1 MWCYIKPCPVS
12 REDKMD
18 PLIAEHSVAVL
29 DKLRQH
35 RQNGLFTDITLT
47 VGKTVFPAHRNVL
60 SASCPYFEA
69 LFSSQMSESRS
80 DNIPITFTSPQAME
94 AILDYLYI
102 GRIEV
107 APDNVEEVLM
117 AADQLLLTSLKNICS
132 EFLQEN
138 LTIKDCLYIKVL
150 ADLYGLEELFQRAS
164 KFIQDYFDAVICN
177 DDMMLASFETILEL
191 ISDDKARVL
200 KEESV
205 FETIVRWTEYDL
217 SNRKEYFPKLMGQV
231 RLVQL
236 DEKYLLDTVQNH
248 PLVKDC
254 KDCREYLLELMRSYV
269 MSEIDPKTEVSGS
282 VRLKPRQGRLTKVVV
297 TVGGESEEGSMK
309 TVNGFVI
316 DENRWV
322 ALPDLPMPVFG
333 HAIALLDGCAYVVGG
348 TCARSVYKYDPLN
361 NSWTPVADMNIPRL
375 LLSVVVCDRQLYAIG
390 GCISSEMFLDS
401 VEMYD
406 PQEDDWQLIASMQT
420 PRCLTQ
426 CVAKDERHIYTVS
439 GWRGGT
445 NISNAIE
452 RYDLRDDTWSLLPP
466 YEEPFP
472 IIPHIMLLGNSIHM
486 TFLGQ
491 KVLHFN
497 TEDNTWKLSKE
508 VVPAIP
514 REPARRYPA
523 ACMDSGDLFVCGGRT
538 RDKLLDTGFL
548 YVGAVKE
555 WYAIAKMG
563 KPTTGAVCAVTPIP
577 YEFVKVSDKP
587 RPTEKASQTDAAAEG
602 TGEGREEEER
612 EGGGGHED
620 CGAVEGVPEQ

>member
-1 MWCYIKPCPVS
+1 
-12 REDKMD
+12 
-18 PLIAEHSVAVL
+18 
-29 DKLRQH
+29 
-35 RQNGLFTDITLT
+35 
-47 VGKTVFPAHRNVL
+47 
-60 SASCPYFEA
+60 
-69 LFSSQMSESRS
+69 
-80 DNIPITFTSPQAME
+80 
-94 AILDYLYI
+94 
-102 GRIEV
+102 
-107 APDNVEEVLM
+107 
-117 AADQLLLTSLKNICS
+117 
-132 EFLQEN
+132 
-138 LTIKDCLYIKVL
+138 
-150 ADLYGLEELFQRAS
+150 
-164 KFIQDYFDAVICN
+164 
-177 DDMMLASFETILEL
+177 
-191 ISDDKARVL
+191 
-200 KEESV
+200 
-205 FETIVRWTEYDL
+205 
-217 SNRKEYFPKLMGQV
+217 
-231 RLVQL
+231 
-236 DEKYLLDTVQNH
+236 
-248 PLVKDC
+248 
-254 KDCREYLLELMRSYV
+254 
-269 MSEIDPKTEVSGS
+269 
-282 VRLKPRQGRLTKVVV
+282 
-297 TVGGESEEGSMK
+297 MK

-361 NSWTPVADMNIPRL
+361 NSWTSVADMNIPRL

-577 YEFVKVSDKP
+577 YEFVKASDKP
-587 RPTEKASQTDAAAEG
+587 RPTEKASQTDAAEG
-602 TGEGREEEER
+602 TEEGREEEER

-620 CGAVEGVPEQ
+620 SGAVVGVPEQ